1 MATST
6 RDSKK
11 DHQTTR
17 LFVLSLTAERER
29 ETLLKPEIFLQG
41 MEVRINQ
48 DCEVKPILEVWATS
62 ESR

>member
-17 LFVLSLTAERER
+17 LFVLSLTVDGITKKVGKAKIIIGEG
-29 ETLLKPEIFLQG
+29 LK
-41 MEVRINQ
+41 
-48 DCEVKPILEVWATS
+48 
-62 ESR
+62 

>member
-17 LFVLSLTAERER
+17 LFVLSLTVDGI
-29 ETLLKPEIFLQG
+29 TK
-41 MEVRINQ
+41 RIKYTKIIIG
-48 DCEVKPILEVWATS
+48 EGPK
-62 ESR
+62 